1 MSKFKAVLFDLG
13 GTLIKTVEVPEI
25 FRRILEKYGVSACSE
40 DIAKAHK
47 ENEHEFSVETMVEL
61 KEGFWVKYN
70 SRVLEKLG
78 INENREFLAKK
89 IDELWWNYA
98 ELQVYSDASKTL
110 SQLKNRKIKTG
121 IVTNAF
127 QKDYQ
132 QILQKLA
139 WTDCFDVVVGIGA
152 CNTAKPDRA
161 IFLYAVN
168 RLRVSPG
175 ETIFVG
181 DSLKHDYEGAKR
193 AGLKPLI
200 INREGKA
207 LADVETIGSLIELL
221 NYLKDG

>member
-13 GTLIKTVEVPEI
+13 GTLIKTVEIPEI
-25 FRRILEKYGVSACSE
+25 FKRILEKYGVSTCSE
-40 DIAKAHK
+40 DITKAHK
-47 ENEHEFSVETMVEL
+47 ESEHEFSVETMVEL

-70 SRVLEKLG
+70 SCVLEKLG

-98 ELQVYSDASKTL
+98 DLQVYSDASKTL
-110 SQLKNRKIKTG
+110 FELKNKRIKIG

-127 QKDYQ
+127 EKDYQ
-132 QILQKLA
+132 QIIQKLD
-139 WTDCFDVVVGIGA
+139 WTNCFDVAVGIDA

-168 RLRVSPG
+168 KLRVSPE

-200 INREGKA
+200 INREGKT
-207 LADVETIGSLIELL
+207 LANVETIGSLIELL
-221 NYLKDG
+221 TYFEGG

>member
-1 MSKFKAVLFDLG
+1 MSKFKAALFDLG
-13 GTLIKTVEVPEI
+13 GTLIKAVEVPEI
-25 FRRILEKYGVSACSE
+25 YRRILEEYGVSACSE

-47 ENEHEFSVETMVEL
+47 EGEHEFNVETMVEL
-61 KEGFWVKYN
+61 KEGFWVKFN

-98 ELQVYSDASKTL
+98 ELQAYSDVSKTL
-110 SQLKNRKIKTG
+110 SQLKSKRIKTG

-127 QKDYQ
+127 EKDYQ
-132 QILQKLA
+132 QIMQKLA
-139 WTDCFDVVVGIGA
+139 WTDYFDIVIGIDA
-152 CNTAKPDRA
+152 CNKAKPDKA
-161 IFLYAVN
+161 IFICAVN
-168 RLRVSPG
+168 RLRVSPE

-207 LADVETIGSLIELL
+207 LTGVETIGSLIELL
-221 NYLKDG
+221 NYFEDS